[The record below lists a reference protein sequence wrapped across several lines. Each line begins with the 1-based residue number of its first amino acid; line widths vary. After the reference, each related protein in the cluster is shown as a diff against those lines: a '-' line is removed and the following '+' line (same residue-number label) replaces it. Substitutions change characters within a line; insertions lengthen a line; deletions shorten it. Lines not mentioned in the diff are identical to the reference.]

1 MVNENPYPKEPDSG
15 KETDT
20 ELEEDECLWEINPL
34 VTNIDKLDLDLNTT
48 ANFEDEWF
56 INEDLNLAYL
66 STFASD
72 SVPST
77 LVLTWIVIL
86 GQQ

>member
-1 MVNENPYPKEPDSG
+1 VLNENPYPKEPDSG

-20 ELEEDECLWEINPL
+20 EPEEDECLWEINPL
-34 VTNIDKLDLDLNTT
+34 VTNIDKLDLDTT
-48 ANFEDEWF
+48 ANVEDERF
-56 INEDLNLAYL
+56 INEDLDLAYL
-66 STFASD
+66 SAFASD
-72 SVPST
+72 TVPST